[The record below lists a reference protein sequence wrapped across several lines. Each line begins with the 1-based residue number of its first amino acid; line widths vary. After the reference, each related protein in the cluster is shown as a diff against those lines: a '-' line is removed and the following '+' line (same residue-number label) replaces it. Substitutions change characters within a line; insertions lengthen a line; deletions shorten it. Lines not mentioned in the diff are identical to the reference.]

1 MKKFLAILISALFI
15 LSFAASS
22 FAIHAEIPAETQA
35 VVAKGAT
42 QITLGGLLRIR
53 GWFADGSDG
62 GIFNTGTPGLQA
74 DPDNPGFF
82 CSSGAGGMLPTDC
95 AGSGSFTRYDQRFRI
110 FVDAKVT
117 PNVQGYIMLQGD
129 WVWGPSSLGN
139 AQGDEGEVIQAWI
152 QYTGAGLLGV
162 PAGIKI
168 GHMPLTLGHSTF
180 FQHHTNGDDAIILFA
195 DPTKAWH
202 VAGLIIKL
210 SEGAFSDNTDDL
222 DGYVLLTTYNMNG
235 HTLGANYTYLNQSDT
250 NVHHSTIGVHAAGSF
265 AGLGYKAEANYQF
278 GEVGQTATN
287 QDIDADAWSV
297 MLGLN
302 YKVNPV
308 NLRASFGYGTGD
320 DDPLDNDNEE
330 FQTFLSPVPHLSGAI
345 AYEYHVTSTAQN
357 QLTGNGSRNGLANAT
372 FYNLG
377 LDYSP
382 TKNLKTRLDGY
393 IFRASDTASNA
404 LGSVDK
410 DAGWEIDAGFVYTL
424 ARNLKYYFDI
434 GYFDA
439 GDYYEDFFGIKDAE
453 EVTLIRQQF
462 ILSF

>member
-1 MKKFLAILISALFI
+1 LRKFLAILISALFI

-35 VVAKGAT
+35 VIAKGST

-53 GWFADGSDG
+53 GWWADNTDG
-62 GIFNTGTPGLQA
+62 NLFNTSTGLLPA
-74 DPDNPGFF
+74 DLSD
-82 CSSGAGGMLPTDC
+82 S
-95 AGSGSFTRYDQRFRI
+95 GSGSRYDQRFRI

-129 WVWGPSSLGN
+129 WVWGPAANTGN
-139 AQGDEGEVIQAWI
+139 NQGDEGEVIQAWI

-168 GHMPLTLGHSTF
+168 GHMPLALGHQTF
-180 FQHHTNGDDAIILFA
+180 FQHTTNGDDAIVLFA

-202 VAGLIIKL
+202 VALLTIKL
-210 SEGAFSDNTDDL
+210 SENFGTGGGQFSDNTNDL
-222 DGYVLLTTYNMNG
+222 DAYVFLTTYKMNG
-235 HTLGANYTYLNQSDT
+235 HTLGANYTYLNQSDA

-278 GEVGQTATN
+278 GEVGETAAN

-345 AYEYHVTSTAQN
+345 AYEYHVTSTGLN
-357 QLTGNGSRNGLANAT
+357 QITGNGSRNGLANAT

-382 TKNLKTRLDGY
+382 TKNLTTRLDGY
-393 IFRASDTASNA
+393 IFRASDTVT
-404 LGSVDK
+404 GSK
-410 DAGWEIDAGFVYTL
+410 DAGWEIDAGFVYSL

-439 GDYYEDFFGIKDAE
+439 DDFYTDSLGIADPE